1 MTSPTTDY
9 DSPWKE
15 ALERFFEPFMAFFFP
30 AAHAGIDWTR
40 GYTFKDK
47 ELQRVVRDA
56 SLGRRWA
63 DNLAQVWLRDGSEA
77 WVLIH
82 VEVQGQVDPEFPKR
96 MYTYNYRLFDR
107 NNRRVASLA
116 VLGDDNPA
124 WRPSEYGYTL
134 FGCRASLA
142 FPIVKL
148 LDYAPR
154 WEELAASRNPFAVVV
169 MAHLKTLATHRDAP
183 ERLRWKLSLIRS
195 LYDGGYSKADI
206 LELFRIIDWL
216 MALPEELTHSFDAA
230 IERFEE
236 EKQMPYVTSIE
247 RHGMERG
254 LQQGALQMAREA
266 LLDILGAR
274 FGAVSPA
281 AAATVHASDNLA
293 RLKELLRRA
302 ATVSSPEEFERAL
315 AS

>member
-1 MTSPTTDY
+1 
-9 DSPWKE
+9 
-15 ALERFFEPFMAFFFP
+15 
-30 AAHAGIDWTR
+30 
-40 GYTFKDK
+40 
-47 ELQRVVRDA
+47 
-56 SLGRRWA
+56 
-63 DNLAQVWLRDGSEA
+63 
-77 WVLIH
+77 
-82 VEVQGQVDPEFPKR
+82 

-107 NNRRVASLA
+107 YNRRVASLA
-116 VLGDDNPA
+116 VLGDDNPV
-124 WRPSEYGYTL
+124 WRPSEFGYTL
-134 FGCRASLA
+134 FGCRASLE
-142 FPIVKL
+142 FPTVKL

-183 ERLRWKLSLIRS
+183 ERLRWKLNLIRS
-195 LYDGGYSKADI
+195 LYEGGYSKSDI

-216 MALPEELTHSFDAA
+216 MALPEDLAHSFDAA
-230 IERFEE
+230 LERFEE
-236 EKQMPYVTSIE
+236 ERQMPYVTSIE

-254 LQQGALQMAREA
+254 LQQGLQQGALQMARET

-274 FGAVSPA
+274 FGTVSPA

-315 AS
+315 ASSTPA

>member
-1 MTSPTTDY
+1 MVSPTTDY

-40 GYTFKDK
+40 GHAFKDK

-63 DNLAQVWLRDGSEA
+63 DNLVQVWLRDGSEA

-82 VEVQGQVDPEFPKR
+82 VEVQGQVDPEFPRR

-107 NNRRVASLA
+107 HNRRVASLA

-124 WRPSEYGYTL
+124 WRPSEFGYTL
-134 FGCRASLA
+134 FGCRVSLE
-142 FPIVKL
+142 FPTVKL

-169 MAHLKTLATHRDAP
+169 MAHLKTLATRGDAP
-183 ERLRWKLSLIRS
+183 ERLRWKLSLIRG
-195 LYDGGYSKADI
+195 LYEGGYSKPDV

-216 MALPEELTHSFDAA
+216 MVLPEELAHSFDEAL
-230 IERFEE
+230 ERFEE

-247 RHGMERG
+247 RHGIEK
-254 LQQGALQMAREA
+254 GALQMAREA

-274 FGAVSPA
+274 FGTVSPA

-302 ATVSSPEEFERAL
+302 ATVSSPEEFEQAL
-315 AS
+315 AL